1 MNIKVI
7 KRDGKIVEF
16 DAQKIYEAIM
26 RSMSFGSGIIRED
39 VARQISKEI
48 EAECENRLDNI
59 TIREIE
65 NAVYSKLIQKG
76 QILTAKAYEGYRAIQ
91 EFKRTSNTTDDGIIG
106 LLKGTNHLVAMDNSN
121 KNSIL
126 NSTMRDLIAGEV
138 SKDITQRILLPTAV
152 VQAHQNGI
160 LHFHDMDYSMSP
172 MFNCC
177 LINIQD
183 MLDNGTV
190 INGTLIESPS
200 CFQTACNIMT
210 QIMAQVA
217 SNQYGGQS
225 VDIKHLG
232 KYLRRTKNKAYQHY
246 KQKGY
251 SENLCCELAEDKMLT
266 ELKSGV
272 QTIQYQINTLQT
284 SNGQAPFVT
293 IFMHIQ
299 DGFEYEEEVALIVK
313 EILKQRLQ
321 GVKNRQGVAVTPPF
335 PKLIYVLDENNCLN
349 GGKYDYITREYAIPC
364 SAKRMYPDY
373 ISAKQMRK
381 IYDGHVFSCMG
392 CRSF

>member
-1 MNIKVI
+1 MDIKVI

-16 DAQKIYEAIM
+16 DAQKTYEAIM

-200 CFQTACNIMT
+200 CLQTACDMIT
-210 QIMAQVA
+210 RILAQV
-217 SNQYGGQS
+217 
-225 VDIKHLG
+225 
-232 KYLRRTKNKAYQHY
+232 T
-246 KQKGY
+246 
-251 SENLCCELAEDKMLT
+251 
-266 ELKSGV
+266 
-272 QTIQYQINTLQT
+272 
-284 SNGQAPFVT
+284 
-293 IFMHIQ
+293 
-299 DGFEYEEEVALIVK
+299 
-313 EILKQRLQ
+313 
-321 GVKNRQGVAVTPPF
+321 
-335 PKLIYVLDENNCLN
+335 
-349 GGKYDYITREYAIPC
+349 
-364 SAKRMYPDY
+364 
-373 ISAKQMRK
+373 
-381 IYDGHVFSCMG
+381 
-392 CRSF
+392 